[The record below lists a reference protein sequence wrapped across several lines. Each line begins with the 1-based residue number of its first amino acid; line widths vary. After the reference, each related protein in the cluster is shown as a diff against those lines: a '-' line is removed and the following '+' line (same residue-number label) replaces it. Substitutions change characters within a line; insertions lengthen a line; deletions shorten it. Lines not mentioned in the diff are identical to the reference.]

1 MRDRNRSGFT
11 LIEILVSIGVVSILI
26 AILLPA
32 LGHARTRAWRLKSE
46 TNLRSLGQFFEM
58 YVNESANT
66 YPAAVPNRFYD
77 YFIGLSA
84 TMPHWQAAQHWHV
97 LFGETLRWDTHE
109 SILLSP
115 GATRVISGPV
125 IPLPTSSYTYSA
137 SFLGSPDIWSGRDL
151 SALDESQWRQLRR
164 PARSHQVRSA
174 SSKVLLWEWELPY
187 IRRDLT
193 HDASYNL
200 TENVPMLFADGHIAS
215 HLPSEAASAVRNFDP
230 TAQDPFQNL
239 HNTPNGVQ
247 GADY

>member
-1 MRDRNRSGFT
+1 MHTRHRFGFT
-11 LIEILVSIGVVSILI
+11 LVEILVSIAVISILI

-66 YPAAVPNRFYD
+66 YPAAQPNRFYNH
-77 YFIGLSA
+77 FIGLSA
-84 TMPHWQAAQHWHV
+84 TMGHWQAAQYWHV
-97 LFGETLRWDTHE
+97 LFGETLRWDQHE
-109 SILLSP
+109 SLLLSP
-115 GATRVISGPV
+115 GATRVTSGPV
-125 IPLPTSSYTYSA
+125 IPLPRSSYTYSA

-151 SALDESQWRQLRR
+151 STLDEQQWTQLRR

-187 IRRDLT
+187 IRRDLIL
-193 HDASYNL
+193 DSFANL
-200 TENVPMLFADGHIAS
+200 TENVPMLFADGHVAGHI
-215 HLPSEAASAVRNFDP
+215 PSEATTGVRNFDP
-230 TAQDPFQNL
+230 TAQDPYQNL
-239 HNTPNGVQ
+239 HNTPQGVQ